1 MPEEALDNFHLP
13 IANSEIHYGKDQP
26 RFFYPSLNRDGSEPS
41 RQKWI
46 VTPSSTYKRTAF
58 GADTPPHTH
67 ARMLIRAENYRNYQ
81 ALVYLRRKLLPECD
95 HVCIIGV

>member
-46 VTPSSTYKRTAF
+46 VTPSGTYKRTAF
-58 GADTPPHTH
+58 GADTPPTRMH
-67 ARMLIRAENYRNYQ
+67 ACSYERKITEIIRHWCIYEEN
-81 ALVYLRRKLLPECD
+81 C
-95 HVCIIGV
+95 CIKGM